1 MRLALLN
8 SEAARQPPLA
18 PPDGIELEFFPL
30 RVPGFARN
38 PYDHLFVE
46 IAHIDAAERAEVAG
60 CDGIFIDTFADYGID
75 RIRHTVAIPVF
86 GAGEV
91 GIAAASAGER
101 RFSIV
106 TVWPES
112 LAFIYRERLIAC
124 AGGHLCAGVHYFS
137 AETEL
142 ELLNTDAGIAQR
154 MVAREG
160 SLVDQ
165 LAQACRRAVDEDG
178 SEAVLCGCTC
188 MSPIGELLAERCV
201 FPVVECSRVGQ
212 AAAMDG
218 LLSGSRAAERAL
230 SARRGDV
237 RRMVDSML
245 GESDGLQMPQ
255 DTCDVCVTLDDAAH
269 DTARDLL
276 TR

>member
-1 MRLALLN
+1 MRLAFLN
-8 SEAARQPPLA
+8 SEAARGPILA
-18 PPDGIELEFFPL
+18 APDGIELGFFPP
-30 RVPGFARN
+30 RVPGFAHN

-46 IAHIDAAERAEVAG
+46 IAHVDAAERAEAAG

-75 RIRHTVAIPVF
+75 RIRHTVALPVF

-91 GIAAASAGER
+91 GIAAASAEGR

-112 LAFIYRERLIAC
+112 LAFIYRERLGAC
-124 AGGHLCAGVHYFS
+124 AGGHLGAGVHYFS
-137 AETEL
+137 AEREL
-142 ELLNTDAGIAQR
+142 ELLNTDAGVAQR
-154 MVAREG
+154 MLAHEG
-160 SLVDQ
+160 SLVDE
-165 LAQACRRAVDEDG
+165 LARAFRRAVESDG

-188 MSPIGELLAERCV
+188 MSPIGELLSERCE

-218 LLSGSRAAERAL
+218 LLGGAQPAERRL

-237 RRMVDSML
+237 RRMVDSLL
-245 GESDGLQMPQ
+245 GQGDRLQMSE
-255 DTCDVCVTLDDAAH
+255 DSCDVCVVLDDAADH
-269 DTARDLL
+269 AAGDLL
-276 TR
+276 AR